1 MANNYFMRIQLIPE
15 VELASTGFLS
25 PADLGVSFTN
35 ISFSERKDITPNVQI
50 RWGDPNYLNVYQIKL
65 LAGRNV
71 EASDTMKEFIINE
84 SYAKALGFQK
94 PGEALNK
101 YLNFNNK
108 NIPIVGVMQDFH
120 DQSFHS
126 SIGPLVF
133 AGSNGSN
140 FHIRLKP
147 NNPDGHAWQNAIQ
160 KIEKAY
166 KQIYPEEEF
175 AYTFFDET
183 IAKMYESELH
193 TARLLKWA
201 SGLAIFISCLG
212 LLG

>member
-1 MANNYFMRIQLIPE
+1 
-15 VELASTGFLS
+15 
-25 PADLGVSFTN
+25 VSFTN
-35 ISFSERKDITPNVQI
+35 IGFNERKDVTPNVQI
-50 RWGDPNYLNVYQIKL
+50 RWGDSNYLNVYQIKL

-94 PGEALNK
+94 PAEALNR

-147 NNPDGHAWQNAIQ
+147 NDPNGHTWQKRYSKNR
-160 KIEKAY
+160 K
-166 KQIYPEEEF
+166 
-175 AYTFFDET
+175 
-183 IAKMYESELH
+183 
-193 TARLLKWA
+193 
-201 SGLAIFISCLG
+201 GLQANLP
-212 LLG
+212 